1 MAKKDSF
8 VLYNSYYDVIED
20 LTMEQRG
27 ALFTAILQHVCGK
40 EQEKLDPIV
49 KIAYRVIAA
58 QLDRDRKNGKILVQN
73 GLRQEEK
80 AA

>member
-27 ALFTAILQHVCGK
+27 ALFTAILQHVCGE

-49 KIAYRVIAA
+49 KLRIA
-58 QLDRDRKNGKILVQN
+58 
-73 GLRQEEK
+73 
-80 AA
+80 